1 MQISPRCGTSN
12 EEKKAGCGIASASG
26 AEFSKLIAETDFN
39 EWVAHLMFM
48 PSRVSDVGQDF
59 LGREVMKIIFKR
71 KDGELVVGC
80 LASKKKITCICRTSQ
95 TPPNPTPP
103 ELHSIFLAI
112 SVESRVYAQ
121 STLLALPQTSSA
133 SFFPF
138 VSGTHDAINTKLNT
152 AIPAKTKKTQPLP
165 PNLSFIHV
173 FRSGKNC
180 ATMNV
185 AT

>member
-1 MQISPRCGTSN
+1 VMIVDKHIDLNVYKEGTDWLDEEELQTAESKAGGGENMQISPRCGTSN

-80 LASKKKITCICRTSQ
+80 LASKK
-95 TPPNPTPP
+95 N
-103 ELHSIFLAI
+103 H
-112 SVESRVYAQ
+112 VYLSYIPD
-121 STLLALPQTSSA
+121 ST
-133 SFFPF
+133 
-138 VSGTHDAINTKLNT
+138 
-152 AIPAKTKKTQPLP
+152 
-165 PNLSFIHV
+165 
-173 FRSGKNC
+173 
-180 ATMNV
+180 
-185 AT
+185 